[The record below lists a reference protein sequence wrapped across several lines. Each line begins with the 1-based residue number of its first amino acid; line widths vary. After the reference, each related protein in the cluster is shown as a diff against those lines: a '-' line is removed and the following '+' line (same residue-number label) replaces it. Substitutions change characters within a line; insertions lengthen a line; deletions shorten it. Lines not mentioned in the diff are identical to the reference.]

1 MKIIM
6 ISICSYCNKITKAK
20 VVIVNSATEEEIE
33 RGFQI
38 SHGICEEC
46 YAYVI
51 KQVREG
57 EYV

>member
-20 VVIVNSATEEEIE
+20 VVTVNNATEEEID

-38 SHGICEEC
+38 SHDICENC
-46 YAYVI
+46 YSYVI
-51 KQVREG
+51 KQIREG